1 MLRVPAAVAVA
12 ILRLLLLLAVVL
24 LRWLLRHRHIIII
37 IIIIISRIE
46 GGWWRAGGWW
56 RDRVLDVRGAVRG
69 SRKISEHPGKTNA
82 AAAAGKARQDERSRI
97 HR

>member
-24 LRWLLRHRHIIII
+24 LRWLLRHRHIII